1 MSNNIDYEEKIAFS
15 QAYDIIMFMDENDRI
30 RIPSS
35 FIEFLKINKEENYI
49 STINPYLPLEFQKI
63 GNQARAIISY
73 IYVKYLA
80 DEEEKAE
87 FREKEKIEYENYR
100 KEIEERSKN
109 MFDSPKKVIEPVNL
123 AETNSNLALI
133 EKKENIF
140 EKIKNKI
147 LSFFGKGKGC

>member
-15 QAYDIIMFMDENDRI
+15 QAYDVIMFMDENDRN
-30 RIPSS
+30 RIPSK
-35 FIEFLKINKEENYI
+35 FIEFLKINKDENYI

-87 FREKEKIEYENYR
+87 FRAKEKIEYENYR

-109 MFDSPKKVIEPVNL
+109 MFDNPKKVFEPVNI
-123 AETNSNLALI
+123 EENNNLALI
-133 EKKENIF
+133 EKKESFF

-147 LSFFGKGKGC
+147 LSFFGKGK